1 MSRIT
6 LGKTKLVEQVAEVND
21 DIVKVYNIWFFEGEE
36 PEQDSVQYLTKNSL
50 VKMLAMFD

>member
-21 DIVKVYNIWFFEGEE
+21 DIVKIYNIWFFEGEE
-36 PEQDSVQYLTKNSL
+36 PEQDSIQYLTKESL

>member
-6 LGKTKLVEQVAEVND
+6 LGKAKLMEQSAEDKEGV
-21 DIVKVYNIWFFEGEE
+21 VKIYNIWFFEGEE
-36 PEQDSVQYLTKNSL
+36 PEQDSVQYVTKESL